1 MDATEEHGSVFSP
14 PLLCNWWDGIIRPWA
29 TINLAKIS
37 VLGQAPLASTV
48 TLGLLSTY
56 VHYPPPPLLQITLDY
71 DRLYRGNP
79 KSF

>member
-1 MDATEEHGSVFSP
+1 MREVDATEEHGSVFSP

-29 TINLAKIS
+29 TINLR
-37 VLGQAPLASTV
+37 AP
-48 TLGLLSTY
+48 
-56 VHYPPPPLLQITLDY
+56 PPPPLLQITLDY